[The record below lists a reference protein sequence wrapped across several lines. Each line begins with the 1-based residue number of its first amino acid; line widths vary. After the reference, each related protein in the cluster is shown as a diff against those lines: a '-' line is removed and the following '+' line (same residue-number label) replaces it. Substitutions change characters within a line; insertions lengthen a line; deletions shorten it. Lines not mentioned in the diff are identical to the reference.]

1 MENLFITNIR
11 IDKVRHLTDINIPLS
26 ENERKHLILTGKNG
40 SGKTSVLEAIK
51 SYITVY
57 FEEDAPYI
65 LDFPNDIRSTQE
77 NIKKYNLHR
86 EEEKIEYLQEKLFME
101 SLNNQYNQYYKGLRI
116 KLSSEADL
124 ISAIQKGNCIVAYFS
139 ANRYFKAEEA
149 KHIEKII
156 LKDKYTI
163 DDSPGK
169 KLLQYLLD
177 LKTTSALAEKSGKH
191 DKAKEIDDWF
201 ISFEN
206 MLKEIF
212 EDNQLKLD
220 FDLENFKFTIVQ
232 TGREPFDF
240 NTMASGY
247 SAVLDIVIDIIMRM
261 DKNSR
266 RFYSLPGIVIIDEIE
281 THLHI
286 DLQKKILPFLTKTFP
301 NLQFIVSTHSPFI
314 LNSIENA
321 IIYDLEKH
329 KLVEDLSAYSY
340 EGIIEYYFN
349 NDMYSNKIKKQF
361 ETYKRLINKDDRT
374 EEEGQQLVDAITYLK
389 QIPPKAAEELVFAF
403 RQMEEQRRE
412 KAHGKN

>member
-1 MENLFITNIR
+1 MENLFITNIL
-11 IDKVRHLTDINIPLS
+11 IDKVRHLTDIDIPLS
-26 ENERKHLILTGKNG
+26 KNERKHLILTGKNG

-57 FEEDAPYI
+57 FNKNAPYI
-65 LDFPNDIRSTQE
+65 LDFPNDISSTQE
-77 NIKKYNLHR
+77 GVKKYNLHR
-86 EEEKIEYLQEKLFME
+86 EEEKIQFLQDKSYIEGLKNEY
-101 SLNNQYNQYYKGLRI
+101 NRYYKGLRI
-116 KLSSEADL
+116 KLSSEADF
-124 ISAIQKGNCIVAYFS
+124 ISAIQKGNCIVAYFN
-139 ANRYFKAEEA
+139 ANRNFQTDEA

-156 LKDKYTI
+156 LQDMYTI
-163 DDSPGK
+163 ADSPGK

-177 LKTTSALAEKSGKH
+177 LKTTSALAEKSGKY
-191 DKAKEIDDWF
+191 DKAKEIDEWF
-201 ISFEN
+201 ISFEYL
-206 MLKEIF
+206 LKEIF
-212 EDNQLKLD
+212 EDEALKLD
-220 FDLENFKFTIVQ
+220 FDLDNFKFTIVQ

-261 DKNSR
+261 NKNSR
-266 RFYSLPGIVIIDEIE
+266 RFYNLPGIVIIDEID

-314 LNSIENA
+314 LNSIDNA

-329 KLVEDLSAYSY
+329 KLFEDLSAYSY

-349 NDMYSNKIKKQF
+349 NDMYSNKIKTQF
-361 ETYKRLINKDDRT
+361 ETYKRLINKNERS

-389 QIPPKAAEELVFAF
+389 QIPPKAAEELVYAF